1 MRISNTL
8 KTLVLGNVH
17 LIECCDSTG
26 IDLSKLKSCDIER
39 MDNLLVFTLE
49 KENKPKSTQI
59 IPLDIDLATQ
69 PDQVL
74 QIEVSDDE
82 IHFHTTDK
90 TSRILKQFS

>member
-1 MRISNTL
+1 
-8 KTLVLGNVH
+8 
-17 LIECCDSTG
+17 
-26 IDLSKLKSCDIER
+26 

-90 TSRILKQFS
+90 TSRILNSLVNGLSSSYSGSPFLYHLHF

>member
-1 MRISNTL
+1 
-8 KTLVLGNVH
+8 
-17 LIECCDSTG
+17 
-26 IDLSKLKSCDIER
+26 
-39 MDNLLVFTLE
+39 MDNILAFTLE

-69 PDQVL
+69 PDPVL

-90 TSRILKQFS
+90 NEQNIKAV